1 MDTILLFNDRD
12 SSCDNGTM
20 DTGHTSML
28 KSYFRYTNAD
38 LGLLFCFVVV
48 VAVAVGSSGSLFNLL
63 YTSKS
68 FLFVLYN
75 KIIKYKSQKNKT
87 MTIILP

>member
-1 MDTILLFNDRD
+1 MDTILLLNDRD
-12 SSCDNGTM
+12 SSCDNGTV

-38 LGLLFCFVVV
+38 LGLLFCFVV